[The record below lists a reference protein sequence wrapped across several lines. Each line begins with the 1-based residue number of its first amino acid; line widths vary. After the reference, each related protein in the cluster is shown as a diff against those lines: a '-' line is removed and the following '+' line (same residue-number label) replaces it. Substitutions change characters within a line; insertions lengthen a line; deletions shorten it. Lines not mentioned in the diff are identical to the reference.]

1 MSGQLRTLKQRIRS
15 VENTQKITRAMEMI
29 SAAKLH
35 RFQDMMA
42 KGAAYAEGL
51 HHLLKRLSRKE
62 KQASHP
68 FLEKRAEKKIAVLLL
83 TSDTGLCGSYNLE
96 LIHRMRAFLKA
107 HPAEKTLLG
116 IGKFG
121 IRAFKGLGY
130 PFCGT
135 WTDTRI
141 GAVENVIGELTRFLE
156 ELYAGGGV
164 DAIYVIGSRCLTKS
178 SYTFVAEK
186 LLPFE
191 NFAGSDDPS
200 PAERGGSDYL
210 FEPDEAAVFSRLIPL
225 LFEAKVRQI
234 FLESF
239 VAEQIARMRAMH
251 LATQNASDMIS
262 GLVIQRNKIRQA
274 AITKEII
281 EVVSGSK
288 ALK

>member
-1 MSGQLRTLKQRIRS
+1 MSGQLRALKQRIRS

-35 RFQDMMA
+35 RFQDMMI

-51 HHLLKRLSRKE
+51 HHLLKRMSREGKS
-62 KQASHP
+62 ASHP
-68 FLEKRAEKKIAVLLL
+68 FLEKRDEKKIAVLFL
-83 TSDTGLCGSYNLE
+83 TSDAGLCGSYNFE
-96 LIHRMRAFLKA
+96 LINRMRDFLKE

-116 IGKFG
+116 VGKFG

-130 PFCGT
+130 PFLRT

-141 GAVENVIGELTRFLE
+141 GAVENVIGELKESLE
-156 ELYAGGGV
+156 KLYAGGGV
-164 DAIYVIGSRCLTKS
+164 DAVYVIGSRCLTKS
-178 SYTFVAEK
+178 SYAVVTEK

-191 NFAGSDDPS
+191 NFEESGDSCPAGH
-200 PAERGGSDYL
+200 GSHYL
-210 FEPDEAAVFSRLIPL
+210 FEPDEAAVFNRLVPL

-234 FLESF
+234 FLEAF

-251 LATQNASDMIS
+251 LATQNATEMIS
-262 GLVIQRNKIRQA
+262 RLVIQRNKIRQA